1 MVQVPGRDTSMEI
14 WWNLG
19 VAAALAKE
27 EQQRA
32 AIMIYTAWNVW
43 KEMDRRVF
51 EGVALQKGESLSL
64 LKRRWRCG
72 SANQR
77 L

>member
-1 MVQVPGRDTSMEI
+1 MEI

-19 VAAALAKE
+19 VAAAPAKE
-27 EQQRA
+27 KQQRA

-43 KEMDRRVF
+43 KEMDRRIF
-51 EGVALQKGESLSL
+51 ERVASSE
-64 LKRRWRCG
+64 RRWRCG
-72 SANQR
+72 ATNHR